1 MGRLYIQCVALLGFD
16 GRLYLCNLLAAV
28 RTTDASVPPLKVFG
42 KMKRVLFLCSG
53 NYYRSRFAEIY
64 FNYHAQLRGIGWRA
78 ESRGLNPDSRNA
90 GPLSRHSASALAAHG
105 ISWAEY
111 LRAPLRATE
120 ADFAASDRII
130 AVKEAEHRPMMDA
143 YFPSWANRIE
153 YWHVHDIDCATP
165 ATALPHLEREL
176 LGLLATLQAKAA

>member
-1 MGRLYIQCVALLGFD
+1 M
-16 GRLYLCNLLAAV
+16 
-28 RTTDASVPPLKVFG
+28 TDASVPPLKVFG

-78 ESRGLNPDSRNA
+78 ESRGLRPDSRNP
-90 GPLSRHSASALAAHG
+90 GPLSRHTAAALAAQG

-111 LRAPLRATE
+111 LRAPVRVTDT
-120 ADFAASDRII
+120 DFAAADRVI
-130 AVKEAEHRPMMDA
+130 AVKEAEHRAMMEAD
-143 YFPSWANRIE
+143 FPRWTDRVD
-153 YWHVHDIDCATP
+153 YWHIHDVDCATP
-165 ATALPHLEREL
+165 AAALPQLEREV